1 MNKITI
7 KINGHLYEAYAEDLC
22 ELADKFIKNIDDVIA
37 KKEKEIITNSHKDEM
52 KAEMDEM
59 QGIYFS
65 LLSRIHHPQMSM
77 NI

>member
-1 MNKITI
+1 MPQKS
-7 KINGHLYEAYAEDLC
+7 
-22 ELADKFIKNIDDVIA
+22 FIKDL

-65 LLSRIHHPQMSM
+65 LLSRIHHPQMSI

>member
-1 MNKITI
+1 MPQKS
-7 KINGHLYEAYAEDLC
+7 
-22 ELADKFIKNIDDVIA
+22 FIKDL
-37 KKEKEIITNSHKDEM
+37 KKKRKSSQNSHKDEM